1 MTVTCKAEESLT
13 CSCVDVGTIIDG
25 SDCSVDIHQTYAN
38 KAEAEAALNRFI
50 EKARKTE
57 SYPCD
62 IKTEITETENGA
74 NLTAR
79 FTFSC
84 QAEAMIFELAN
95 R

>member
-50 EKARKTE
+50 EKARKQKA
-57 SYPCD
+57 
-62 IKTEITETENGA
+62 I
-74 NLTAR
+74 
-79 FTFSC
+79 
-84 QAEAMIFELAN
+84 LATLKLKSPKLKMAQI
-95 R
+95 